1 MRVEELD
8 EMKGEMEDL
17 KAVQEELSDF
27 FKEYGEQDQE
37 GVEEELHA
45 LEEEMAKEEAG
56 AISISN
62 KENLGPM
69 PAEKVNNKEKEDLNA
84 FLA

>member
-37 GVEEELHA
+37 GVEEELE
-45 LEEEMAKEEAG
+45 LLKKKWLKKMLVLCQFIIKK
-56 AISISN
+56 I
-62 KENLGPM
+62 
-69 PAEKVNNKEKEDLNA
+69 
-84 FLA
+84 

>member
-1 MRVEELD
+1 
-8 EMKGEMEDL
+8 
-17 KAVQEELSDF
+17 
-27 FKEYGEQDQE
+27 
-37 GVEEELHA
+37 
-45 LEEEMAKEEAG
+45 MAKEEAS